1 MSLFEKKS
9 FFGRLS
15 KRIGDIILMR
25 PTPDEEM
32 IDELEEEL
40 IMSDLGIDTTLRITE
55 RLRDDIRH
63 ERLADADAVKVKIT
77 SIVAEMLDKG
87 DRLALCSDIPL
98 VIMMIGVN
106 GVGKTTTIAKLAHML
121 KNEGKSVLLIAADTF
136 RAAAA
141 EQLSIWGDRV
151 GVPVI
156 KHREGADPSAVIF
169 DGLAAARA
177 RNTDV
182 VICDTAGRL
191 HNKKNLMNELSK
203 MNKVIDREFPG
214 AARETLLVLDAT
226 TGKNAVSQ
234 AKEFSEVADLTGI
247 VLTKLDGTA
256 KGGIVVTIADEYDLP
271 VKFVGLGEGLD
282 DLKVFDPQGFAE
294 SIFEGE
300 KDNGE

>member
-1 MSLFEKKS
+1 MGLGEKKS
-9 FFGRLS
+9 FFSRLS
-15 KRIGDIILMR
+15 KKIGDILMFR

-32 IDELEEEL
+32 IDELEEAL

-63 ERLADADAVKVKIT
+63 ERLADADAVKVKIA

-87 DRLALCSDIPL
+87 ARLALCSDIPL

-121 KNEGKSVLLIAADTF
+121 KKEGKSVLLVAADTF

-169 DGLAAARA
+169 DGLATAKA
-177 RNTDV
+177 RNIDV

-214 AARETLLVLDAT
+214 VARETLLVLDAT

-256 KGGIVVTIADEYDLP
+256 KGGIVVTIADEFDLP
-271 VKFVGLGEGLD
+271 VKFIGLGEGLD
-282 DLKVFDPQGFAE
+282 DLKVFSPQDFAD

-300 KDNGE
+300 KDDG